1 MIVFFSVFVCFG
13 ISRIWIDLYGTNPQ
27 PEALFCV
34 IASLPAQAQSTIF
47 CRVCGLSSSTAIMGR
62 MHAPG

>member
-1 MIVFFSVFVCFG
+1 MFVFFSVFVCFSL
-13 ISRIWIDLYGTNPQ
+13 SRIWIELYGTNPQ
-27 PEALFCV
+27 LEALLCV
-34 IASLPAQAQSTIF
+34 IASLPTQAQSTIF